1 MIGRGFVEFYGE
13 KAPQRDRIGQ
23 APSDAAFA
31 VDAFEVADQQAAE
44 VAAGRQRGTARVR
57 RVELLTALFGEL
69 VEAVLVEQ
77 LVEPAVKR
85 VGRCVWQI
93 RGGDPQPFLPLPLVA
108 SSHCH
113 LNYALRGAPEEG

>member
-1 MIGRGFVEFYGE
+1 VIGRGFVEFDGE

-31 VDAFEVADQQAAE
+31 VDAFDVADKQAAK
-44 VAAGRQRGTARVR
+44 VAAGRQRGTAHAR

-69 VEAVLVEQ
+69 VKAVLVEQ
-77 LVEPAVKR
+77 LAEPAIKR
-85 VGRCVWQI
+85 VSRCGGQI
-93 RGGDPQPFLPLPLVA
+93 RGGDPQPLLPLPLVA

-113 LNYALRGAPEEG
+113 ETSLH